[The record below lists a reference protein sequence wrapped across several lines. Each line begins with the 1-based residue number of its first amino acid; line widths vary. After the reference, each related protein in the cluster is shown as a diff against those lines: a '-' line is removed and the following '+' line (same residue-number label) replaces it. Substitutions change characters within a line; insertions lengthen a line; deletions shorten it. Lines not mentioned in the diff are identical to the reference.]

1 MEVSE
6 LVELVKKT
14 QGTTEWDVAAVIRV
28 GGVLAAKVNT
38 IANLSGKEK
47 GKLVADALKAA
58 FDELEKNE
66 AVGLSEENLKAL
78 KARFNQLKAA
88 VDDVLPASLELAI
101 SAARGGLDLKKVK
114 PSFWIH
120 LGSCC
125 AKAAVSVLVKEKV
138 ISEET
143 AKKAADVV
151 ATVETVAAA
160 AVADEV
166 KPVAAVA
173 DEVKPVA
180 VAVAVPVE
188 AQTVAQAAASDIASA
203 FQTSSTLTSQESTTV
218 EEKKETA

>member
-1 MEVSE
+1 MELSE

-38 IANLSGKEK
+38 LTNLSGKEK

-66 AVGLSEENLKAL
+66 AVGLNEESLKAL
-78 KARFNQLKAA
+78 KARFDQLKAA
-88 VDDVLPASLELAI
+88 VDDVLPASLELAL
-101 SAARGGLDLKKVK
+101 SAARGELDLKKIK
-114 PSFWIH
+114 PSFWVH

-125 AKAAVSVLVKEKV
+125 AKAAVSVLAKEKL

-143 AKKAADVV
+143 AKKAADAV
-151 ATVETVAAA
+151 ATVEGVAAA
-160 AVADEV
+160 AVADEA
-166 KPVAAVA
+166 KPDAV
-173 DEVKPVA
+173 ET
-180 VAVAVPVE
+180 
-188 AQTVAQAAASDIASA
+188 QTVAQAAASDIASA
-203 FQTSSTLTSQESTTV
+203 FQTSSAPSTQESTTV

>member
-1 MEVSE
+1 MEISE
-6 LVELVKKT
+6 LVEFIKKT
-14 QGTTEWDVAAVIRV
+14 QGTTEWDVVAVIRV

-38 IANLSGKEK
+38 LTELSGKEK

-66 AVGLSEENLKAL
+66 AVGLAEEKLKAL
-78 KARFNQLKAA
+78 KARFDQLKAA
-88 VDDVLPASLELAI
+88 VDDVLPASLELAL

-125 AKAAVSVLVKEKV
+125 AKAAVSVLAKEKL

-143 AKKAADVV
+143 AKKAADAV
-151 ATVETVAAA
+151 ATVETVA
-160 AVADEV
+160 
-166 KPVAAVA
+166 VAAVA

-180 VAVAVPVE
+180 VADEVKPVPVFLE
-188 AQTVAQAAASDIASA
+188 TQSVAQAAASDIASA
-203 FQTSSTLTSQESTTV
+203 FQGLSAATNQESTTV
-218 EEKKETA
+218 EEKKTA

>member
-1 MEVSE
+1 MEISE

-14 QGTTEWDVAAVIRV
+14 HGTTEWNVAEVIRI
-28 GGVLAAKVNT
+28 GGLLAAKVNT
-38 IANLSGKEK
+38 IKELSGKEK

-58 FDELEKNE
+58 LDELEKNE
-66 AVGLSEENLKAL
+66 AVGLTEENLKAL
-78 KARFNQLKAA
+78 KARFGQLKAA

-143 AKKAADVV
+143 AKKAAD
-151 ATVETVAAA
+151 AVETVAT
-160 AVADEV
+160 VA
-166 KPVAAVA
+166 VAAVA
-173 DEVKPVA
+173 DEEKPVA
-180 VAVAVPVE
+180 VAVAVAVAVE
-188 AQTVAQAAASDIASA
+188 AQTVAAAAASDIASA
-203 FQTSSTLTSQESTTV
+203 FQPLSAATNQESSTL

>member
-1 MEVSE
+1 MEISE

-38 IANLSGKEK
+38 LTNLSGKEK

-66 AVGLSEENLKAL
+66 AVGLTEENLKAL
-78 KARFNQLKAA
+78 KARFDQLKAA
-88 VDDVLPASLELAI
+88 VDDVLPASLELAL

-114 PSFWIH
+114 PSFWVH

-125 AKAAVSVLVKEKV
+125 AKAAVSVLAKEKL

-143 AKKAADVV
+143 AKKAADAV

-166 KPVAAVA
+166 KPAAA
-173 DEVKPVA
+173 A
-180 VAVAVPVE
+180 VAVAVE

-203 FQTSSTLTSQESTTV
+203 FQPLSAATNQESTTV

>member
-1 MEVSE
+1 MEISE

-14 QGTTEWDVAAVIRV
+14 HGTTEWNVAEVIRI
-28 GGVLAAKVNT
+28 GGVLAAKVNA
-38 IANLSGKEK
+38 IKELSGKEK

-58 FDELEKNE
+58 LNELEKNE
-66 AVGLSEENLKAL
+66 AVGLTEENLKAL
-78 KARFNQLKAA
+78 KARFDQLKAA

-143 AKKAADVV
+143 AKKAAD
-151 ATVETVAAA
+151 AVETVAT
-160 AVADEV
+160 VA
-166 KPVAAVA
+166 VAAVA
-173 DEVKPVA
+173 DEEKPVA
-180 VAVAVPVE
+180 VAVAVAVE
-188 AQTVAQAAASDIASA
+188 AQTVAAATASDIASA
-203 FQTSSTLTSQESTTV
+203 FQPLSAATNQESTTV

>member
-1 MEVSE
+1 MEISE

-14 QGTTEWDVAAVIRV
+14 HGTTEWNVAEVIRI
-28 GGVLAAKVNT
+28 GGLLAAKVNT
-38 IANLSGKEK
+38 IKELSGKEK

-58 FDELEKNE
+58 LDELEKNE
-66 AVGLSEENLKAL
+66 AVGLTEENLKAL
-78 KARFNQLKAA
+78 KARFGQLKAA

-143 AKKAADVV
+143 AKKAADAVETV
-151 ATVETVAAA
+151 ATVAVAAVGDEEKPVAAA
-160 AVADEV
+160 AVA
-166 KPVAAVA
+166 
-173 DEVKPVA
+173 
-180 VAVAVPVE
+180 VE
-188 AQTVAQAAASDIASA
+188 AQTVAAATASDIASA
-203 FQTSSTLTSQESTTV
+203 FQPLSAATNQESTTV

>member
-1 MEVSE
+1 MEISE

-14 QGTTEWDVAAVIRV
+14 HGTTEWNVAEVIRI
-28 GGVLAAKVNT
+28 GGLLAAKVNT
-38 IANLSGKEK
+38 IKELSGKEK

-66 AVGLSEENLKAL
+66 AVGLTEENLKAL
-78 KARFNQLKAA
+78 KARFDQLKAA

-125 AKAAVSVLVKEKV
+125 AKAAVSVLVKEKL

-143 AKKAADVV
+143 AKKAGDA
-151 ATVETVAAA
+151 VETVAT
-160 AVADEV
+160 VA
-166 KPVAAVA
+166 VAAVA
-173 DEVKPVA
+173 DEEKPVA
-180 VAVAVPVE
+180 VAVAVAVE
-188 AQTVAQAAASDIASA
+188 AQTVAAATASDIASA
-203 FQTSSTLTSQESTTV
+203 FQPLSAATNQESTTL

>member
-1 MEVSE
+1 MEISE

-28 GGVLAAKVNT
+28 GGLLAAKVNT
-38 IANLSGKEK
+38 LTNLSGKEK

-66 AVGLSEENLKAL
+66 AVGLTEENLKAL
-78 KARFNQLKAA
+78 KARFDQLKAA

-114 PSFWIH
+114 PSFWVH

-125 AKAAVSVLVKEKV
+125 AKAAVSVLAKEKL

-143 AKKAADVV
+143 AKKAADAV
-151 ATVETVAAA
+151 ATVATVAAA

-166 KPVAAVA
+166 KPAA
-173 DEVKPVA
+173 A
-180 VAVAVPVE
+180 VAVAVGVE
-188 AQTVAQAAASDIASA
+188 PQTVAQAAASDIASA
-203 FQTSSTLTSQESTTV
+203 FQPLSAATNQESTTV

>member
-1 MEVSE
+1 MEISE

-14 QGTTEWDVAAVIRV
+14 HGTTEWNVAEVIRI
-28 GGVLAAKVNT
+28 GGLLAAKVNT
-38 IANLSGKEK
+38 IKELSGKEK

-58 FDELEKNE
+58 LNELEKNE
-66 AVGLSEENLKAL
+66 AVGLTEENLKAL
-78 KARFNQLKAA
+78 KARFDQLKAA

-143 AKKAADVV
+143 AKKAAD
-151 ATVETVAAA
+151 AVETVAT
-160 AVADEV
+160 VA
-166 KPVAAVA
+166 VAAVA
-173 DEVKPVA
+173 DEEKPVA
-180 VAVAVPVE
+180 VAVAVAVE
-188 AQTVAQAAASDIASA
+188 AQTVAAATASDIASA
-203 FQTSSTLTSQESTTV
+203 FQPLSAATNQESTTV

>member
-1 MEVSE
+1 MEISE

-14 QGTTEWDVAAVIRV
+14 HGTTEWNVAEVIRI
-28 GGVLAAKVNT
+28 GGVLAAKVNA
-38 IANLSGKEK
+38 IKELSGKEK

-58 FDELEKNE
+58 LNELEKNE
-66 AVGLSEENLKAL
+66 AVGLTEENLKAL
-78 KARFNQLKAA
+78 KARFDQLKAA

-143 AKKAADVV
+143 AKKAAD
-151 ATVETVAAA
+151 AVETVAT
-160 AVADEV
+160 VA
-166 KPVAAVA
+166 VAAVA
-173 DEVKPVA
+173 DEEKPVA
-180 VAVAVPVE
+180 VAVAVE
-188 AQTVAQAAASDIASA
+188 AQTVAAATASDIASA
-203 FQTSSTLTSQESTTV
+203 FQASSTLTNQESTTV

>member
-66 AVGLSEENLKAL
+66 AVGLTEENLKAL
-78 KARFNQLKAA
+78 KARFDQLKAA

-114 PSFWIH
+114 PSFWVH

-125 AKAAVSVLVKEKV
+125 AKAAVSVLAKEKL

-143 AKKAADVV
+143 AKKAAD
-151 ATVETVAAA
+151 AVETVAAA

-166 KPVAAVA
+166 KPVAA
-173 DEVKPVA
+173 A
-180 VAVAVPVE
+180 VAVADVE

-203 FQTSSTLTSQESTTV
+203 FQPLTAATNQESTTV

>member
-1 MEVSE
+1 MEISE

-38 IANLSGKEK
+38 ITELSGKEK

-58 FDELEKNE
+58 FDELEKKE
-66 AVGLSEENLKAL
+66 AAGLTEENLKAL
-78 KARFNQLKAA
+78 KARFDQLKAA
-88 VDDVLPASLELAI
+88 VDDVLPASLELAL
-101 SAARGGLDLKKVK
+101 SAGRGGLDLKKVK

-125 AKAAVSVLVKEKV
+125 AKAAVTVLVNEKL

-143 AKKAADVV
+143 AKKAADAV

-166 KPVAAVA
+166 KPAAAAV
-173 DEVKPVA
+173 
-180 VAVAVPVE
+180 VE
-188 AQTVAQAAASDIASA
+188 TQTVAEAAASDIASA
-203 FQTSSTLTSQESTTV
+203 FRESSTLTSQESTTV

>member
-1 MEVSE
+1 MEISE

-14 QGTTEWDVAAVIRV
+14 HGTTEWNVAEVIRI
-28 GGVLAAKVNT
+28 GGLLAAKVNT
-38 IANLSGKEK
+38 IKELSGKEK

-58 FDELEKNE
+58 LNELEKNE
-66 AVGLSEENLKAL
+66 AVGLTEENLKAL
-78 KARFNQLKAA
+78 KARFDQLKAA

-143 AKKAADVV
+143 AKKAAD
-151 ATVETVAAA
+151 AVETVATVAVA
-160 AVADEV
+160 AVADEE

-173 DEVKPVA
+173 
-180 VAVAVPVE
+180 VE
-188 AQTVAQAAASDIASA
+188 AQSVAAATASDIASA
-203 FQTSSTLTSQESTTV
+203 FQPLSAATNQESTTV

>member
-66 AVGLSEENLKAL
+66 AVGLTEENLKAL
-78 KARFNQLKAA
+78 KARFDQLKAA

-114 PSFWIH
+114 PSFWVH

-125 AKAAVSVLVKEKV
+125 AKAAVSVLVKEKL

-143 AKKAADVV
+143 AKKAGDAV
-151 ATVETVAAA
+151 ATIETVAAA

-166 KPVAAVA
+166 KPVAA
-173 DEVKPVA
+173 A
-180 VAVAVPVE
+180 VAVADVE

-203 FQTSSTLTSQESTTV
+203 FQPLTAATNQESTTV